1 MPRFIIT
8 AVALTLSLVFACTA
22 SAQMPKRYR
31 DLQLYTTS
39 RPSEQA
45 RGDASKIVA
54 TMRFVNR
61 GDTPLKLRA
70 TLAANRD
77 AGFAGGEF
85 KASVPAN
92 GESAWTFELQPVEG
106 FKRTILSGQIAFV
119 DADGKE
125 IIDRDL
131 YVAVQGRDETA
142 LLEEMN
148 KPEASARGEYKLP
161 RELEPIEESAR
172 VVATYAP
179 RTLESIQTNAA
190 ATAAAQPKPTLTVA
204 ASNAS
209 DYIIAVPALAP
220 IAPTQALSPASEGT
234 AAAPDPD
241 AWRKNTRF
249 TQEQADLLQAVDDL
263 RRIIH
268 VQSGAKLAIEPESPK
283 AGQKAIVIS
292 VAAPTFATTLKH
304 PNAYHTFIDPDLN
317 VHIESM
323 TIDGL
328 TIGVYG
334 FATDH
339 LNARWYQP
347 GTLGEEIP
355 VPADRAVKL
364 PAIDTISTPSWFSSN
379 GMSWGNQPL
388 WDWRNRSLI
397 RRGKMNFGHSW
408 HGYVNPSEYPYD
420 TFPDMYA
427 RDREGR
433 IRKKDESWT
442 STNFCSTSP
451 QVIEIVAKKVNE
463 RLKADPNSVVISL
476 DPNDYAPM
484 CLCDRCLSLDK
495 QYGQKREDGVEVSD
509 RLIHFSNEIYA
520 RLEPSNRSRFL
531 GILIYG
537 YQMELPLGAKPH
549 DHYAG
554 TICNFPPRYDHSRPW
569 NDPTSERNR
578 DFLRLVK
585 GWGSLLKQ
593 LGYYDYYG
601 HWYFFAPFGVI
612 HKMREDFPAFKEYG
626 GTFLVTEAQP
636 NFACNGV
643 NHYIAS
649 KLAWNIDTDVDLALE
664 DFFTGYYGPAAN
676 AMRGYWLAAE
686 RHYALE
692 RPGTSTERKVGWRDE
707 FWRELEA
714 NLTLA
719 NAAVAHP
726 DVSKRYKDRVQF
738 TRDGFDF
745 GKAAWDFDRIFNK
758 RRGGI
763 GGAPEDAVRMLQ
775 ARKPQVEALKAR
787 YPAGDPY
794 WPTFLPAYFWPD
806 VDALIKQWDEKVA
819 AEKK

>member
-1 MPRFIIT
+1 MHRFFVT
-8 AVALTLSLVFACTA
+8 AVALALSLVFACTA
-22 SAQMPKRYR
+22 CAQMPKRYR

-39 RPSEQA
+39 KP
-45 RGDASKIVA
+45 DAGEATKIVA
-54 TMRFVNR
+54 MMRFVNR
-61 GDTPLKLRA
+61 GETPLKLRA
-70 TLAANRD
+70 TLSANKD

-85 KASVPAN
+85 NASVPAN
-92 GESAWTFELQPVEG
+92 GESAWTFELRPAEG
-106 FKRTILSGQIAFV
+106 FKRAILAGQIAFT
-119 DADGKE
+119 DANGKDVV
-125 IIDRDL
+125 DRDL
-131 YVAVQGRDETA
+131 YVAVQGRDDAA
-142 LLEEMN
+142 LLEEMK

-161 RELEPIEESAR
+161 RELEPIEEAAR

-179 RTLESIQTNAA
+179 RTLESIRKSAAEVAA
-190 ATAAAQPKPTLTVA
+190 AKPKPLLTVA
-204 ASNAS
+204 ASGAS
-209 DYIIAVPALAP
+209 EYVIAVPALAP
-220 IAPTQALSPASEGT
+220 IDP
-234 AAAPDPD
+234 AAAPAPGPNATPAPD
-241 AWRKNTRF
+241 AWRTTTKF
-249 TQEQADLLQAVDDL
+249 TQEQADLLRAVDDL
-263 RRIIH
+263 RRIIEI
-268 VQSGAKLAIEPESPK
+268 QSGAKLAVTPEAPK
-283 AGQKAIVIS
+283 AGQKAIVIG
-292 VAAPTFATTLKH
+292 VAPPKFAMTFKH
-304 PNAYHTFIDPDLN
+304 PNAYHTFTDPDRN
-317 VHIESM
+317 VRIESS

-328 TIGVYG
+328 TLGVYG

-355 VPADRAVKL
+355 MPAERAVKL
-364 PAIDTISTPSWFSSN
+364 PPIDRISTPSWFSSN
-379 GMSWGNQPL
+379 GMSWGNAPH

-397 RRGKMNFGHSW
+397 QRGKMNFGHSW
-408 HGYVNPSEYPYD
+408 QSYISPAEYPYD
-420 TFPDMYA
+420 KFPDMYA
-427 RDREGR
+427 RDREGN

-442 STNFCSTSP
+442 FTNFCSTNP

-463 RLKADPNSVVISL
+463 RLKADPASLVISL

-484 CLCDRCLSLDK
+484 CLCDRCLALDK
-495 QYGQKREDGVEVSD
+495 QYGQKREDGVEVAD
-509 RLIHFSNEIYA
+509 RLIHFSNEIYP
-520 RLEPSNRSRFL
+520 RLEPANKNRFL

-549 DHYAG
+549 NHHAG

-585 GWGSLLKQ
+585 GWGSLIKQ
-593 LGYYDYYG
+593 FGYYDYYG
-601 HWYFFAPFGVI
+601 HWYFFAPFGVV
-612 HKMREDFPAFKEYG
+612 HKMREDLPAFKEYG

-649 KLAWNIDTDVDLALE
+649 KLAWDIDADVDLALE
-664 DFFTGYYGPAAN
+664 DFFTGYYGPAVD

-714 NLTLA
+714 HLTLA
-719 NAAVAHP
+719 QAAVAHP
-726 DVSKRYKDRVQF
+726 DVPKRFKDRVQF

-745 GKAAWDFDRIFNK
+745 GKTAWEFDRIFNK

-763 GGAPEDAVRMLQ
+763 GGDANDAVTMLK
-775 ARKPQVEALKAR
+775 ARKPQVEALKAK
-787 YPAGDPY
+787 YPAGDLY

-806 VDALIKQWDEKVA
+806 VDALIKQWEEKAA